1 MMEEE
6 VDAVTRQAMGMLER
20 LGMHFPGKL
29 EVDERPF
36 PIDLTEVSMV
46 ELGELHSYYTAQFA
60 RATTLHGVMVARKR
74 SLRFELGR
82 LRTGSEQL
90 GGSDQIDV
98 RKLQAEAEFARVD
111 AAEVMLAGIVD
122 AHKRYAD
129 ACSRELTRR
138 QVEASMNY

>member
-6 VDAVTRQAMGMLER
+6 FDAVTRQAMGMLEH
-20 LGMHFPGKL
+20 LGLHFPGRID
-29 EVDERPF
+29 EEERPF
-36 PIDLTEVSMV
+36 PVDLTEVSMV

-74 SLRFELGR
+74 SLRFELSRIRSGA
-82 LRTGSEQL
+82 EQL
-90 GGSDQIDV
+90 GGGDQIDV
-98 RKLQAEAEFARVD
+98 RRLQTEAEFARVD
-111 AAEVMLAGIVD
+111 AAEVMLAGITD